1 MLLVPIFLV
10 ISLPLLNCIKVIRT
24 NPVEPLNKDGV
35 AIIRNISLSSF
46 DHLTFCVRVFT
57 YQFDN
62 TFSPYQ
68 FIISEPSKILG
79 SFTGRNCQFHGC
91 EKYFKDMIGEAWKFG
106 KVFGSSIT
114 NNGYITFPSWK
125 VNEWQSI
132 CVTVDKKREIFRVF
146 KENELI
152 FKRKKYKMK
161 VEESD
166 IILMNNAKDEN
177 LRSPIYGAIT
187 DFNVWKKILSRK
199 KIAEWTNCSNTN
211 VSDVL

>member
-1 MLLVPIFLV
+1 
-10 ISLPLLNCIKVIRT
+10 
-24 NPVEPLNKDGV
+24 
-35 AIIRNISLSSF
+35 
-46 DHLTFCVRVFT
+46 
-57 YQFDN
+57 
-62 TFSPYQ
+62 
-68 FIISEPSKILG
+68 
-79 SFTGRNCQFHGC
+79 
-91 EKYFKDMIGEAWKFG
+91 MIGEALKFG
-106 KVFGSSIT
+106 KVFGSAIT

-177 LRSPIYGAIT
+177 LRSPMYGAIT